1 MFSLL
6 FPESDHLL
14 ESYSLPSLSAS
25 QPTDA
30 ASTLHH
36 RSHTTVST
44 CRFRRGVM
52 GSINLSPKEAEEKKP
67 ISLITVLVAV
77 RRPSSS
83 VDHAPAFH
91 AEQLAQR
98 GGGQGS
104 E

>member
-25 QPTDA
+25 QPTEA
-30 ASTLHH
+30 ASSLHH

-44 CRFRRGVM
+44 CRFRRGIM
-52 GSINLSPKEAEEKKP
+52 GSINLSPKEEEKKP

-77 RRPSSS
+77 RCSA
-83 VDHAPAFH
+83 H
-91 AEQLAQR
+91 L
-98 GGGQGS
+98 
-104 E
+104 

>member
-1 MFSLL
+1 
-6 FPESDHLL
+6 
-14 ESYSLPSLSAS
+14 
-25 QPTDA
+25 
-30 ASTLHH
+30 
-36 RSHTTVST
+36 
-44 CRFRRGVM
+44 M
-52 GSINLSPKEAEEKKP
+52 GSINLSPKEEEEKKP

-83 VDHAPAFH
+83 VDHTPALH